1 MLTHKFSYIVFLGP
15 YFGCWGSL
23 FHKKWVLIGSLS
35 QSLGVLISFGGNVI
49 AYDIEQCCFHQCPIE
64 ELQDATLLPDRLIRT
79 WAAELAQVS
88 D

>member
-1 MLTHKFSYIVFLGP
+1 MLTGP

-23 FHKKWVLIGSLS
+23 LGPYFIKKWILIGSLS
-35 QSLGVLISFGGNVI
+35 QSLGVLNSFGGNVI
-49 AYDIEQCCFHQCPIE
+49 AYDIEPCCFHQCPIE